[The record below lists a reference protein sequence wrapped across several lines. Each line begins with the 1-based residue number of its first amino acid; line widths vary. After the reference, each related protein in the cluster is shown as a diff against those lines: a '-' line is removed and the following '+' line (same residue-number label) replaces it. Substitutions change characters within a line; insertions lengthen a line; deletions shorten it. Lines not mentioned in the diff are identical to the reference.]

1 MKKIWHWIKNIFV
14 DDAYNERQNAWENGV
29 YKVSANPN
37 NDPNFQSKVICTI
50 DDKEVKMKECDGPV
64 GSVSSTFIQSLKRR
78 GFTFNSN
85 NNRWSRTWTAKT
97 RDGEERTLEV
107 YEKKE
112 NGEWIS
118 LMYGNEGDIYYQNSL
133 GYETLTES

>member
-1 MKKIWHWIKNIFV
+1 MAWWNWREWLWSSDPKW
-14 DDAYNERQNAWENGV
+14 DA
-29 YKVSANPN
+29 
-37 NDPNFQSKVICTI
+37 DKVIC
-50 DDKEVKMKECDGPV
+50 EVDGEPTQMSECDGTDLLILNGTQAIRKSDGKGVDIVP
-64 GSVSSTFIQSLKRR
+64 SSFTKSLERR

-112 NGEWIS
+112 DGEWIS
-118 LMYGNEGDIYYQNSL
+118 LMYGNEGNIYYQNSL
-133 GYETLTES
+133 GYETHTES

>member
-1 MKKIWHWIKNIFV
+1 MLDTFYKALMNFFV
-14 DDAYNERQNAWENGV
+14 
-29 YKVSANPN
+29 SS
-37 NDPNFQSKVICTI
+37 DPKWDSDRIVCSI
-50 DDKEVKMKECDGPV
+50 DDEEVEMSMCDGIV
-64 GSVSSTFIQSLKRR
+64 EGVSTVPPSFVNSLERR

-112 NGEWIS
+112 DGEWIS
-118 LMYGNEGDIYYQNSL
+118 LMYGNEGNIYYQNSL
-133 GYETLTES
+133 GYETHTES

>member
-1 MKKIWHWIKNIFV
+1 M
-14 DDAYNERQNAWENGV
+14 AWWNWRNWLW
-29 YKVSANPN
+29 SS
-37 NDPNFQSKVICTI
+37 DPQWDPDRVTCTI
-50 DDKEVKMKECDGPV
+50 DDEEVDMSECDSPIEELRTV
-64 GSVSSTFIQSLKRR
+64 TPSFVKSLERR

-112 NGEWIS
+112 DGEWIS

>member
-1 MKKIWHWIKNIFV
+1 MNWLVSDDPKWDPDKDTNKNITCTV
-14 DDAYNERQNAWENGV
+14 DDE
-29 YKVSANPN
+29 KVDISY
-37 NDPNFQSKVICTI
+37 
-50 DDKEVKMKECDGPV
+50 CDGIPGNV
-64 GSVSSTFIQSLKRR
+64 PKTFTQSLERK

-118 LMYGNEGDIYYQNSL
+118 LMYGNEGHIYYQNSL
-133 GYETLTES
+133 GYEIDTES

>member
-1 MKKIWHWIKNIFV
+1 MAWWNWREWLWSSDPKW
-14 DDAYNERQNAWENGV
+14 DA
-29 YKVSANPN
+29 
-37 NDPNFQSKVICTI
+37 DKVIC
-50 DDKEVKMKECDGPV
+50 EVDGEPTQMSECDGTDLLILNGTQAIRKSDGKGVDIVP
-64 GSVSSTFIQSLKRR
+64 SSFTKSLERR

-85 NNRWSRTWTAKT
+85 NNRWSRTWTAMT

-112 NGEWIS
+112 DGEWIS

-133 GYETLTES
+133 GYEINTES

>member
-1 MKKIWHWIKNIFV
+1 MAWWNWREWLWSSDPKW
-14 DDAYNERQNAWENGV
+14 DA
-29 YKVSANPN
+29 
-37 NDPNFQSKVICTI
+37 DKVIC
-50 DDKEVKMKECDGPV
+50 EVDGEPTQMSECDGTDLLILNGTQAIRKSDGKGVDIVP
-64 GSVSSTFIQSLKRR
+64 SSFTKSLERR

-112 NGEWIS
+112 DGEWIS

-133 GYETLTES
+133 GYEEYE

>member
-1 MKKIWHWIKNIFV
+1 MAWWNWREWLWSSDPKW
-14 DDAYNERQNAWENGV
+14 DA
-29 YKVSANPN
+29 
-37 NDPNFQSKVICTI
+37 DKVIC
-50 DDKEVKMKECDGPV
+50 EVDGEPTQMSECDGTDLLILNGTQAIRKSDGKGVDIVP
-64 GSVSSTFIQSLKRR
+64 SSFTKSLERR

-112 NGEWIS
+112 EGEWIS

-133 GYETLTES
+133 GYEINTES

>member
-1 MKKIWHWIKNIFV
+1 MNFFV
-14 DDAYNERQNAWENGV
+14 
-29 YKVSANPN
+29 SS
-37 NDPNFQSKVICTI
+37 DPKWDSDRIVCSI
-50 DDKEVKMKECDGPV
+50 DDEEVEMSMCDGIV
-64 GSVSSTFIQSLKRR
+64 EGVSTVPPSFVNSLERR

-112 NGEWIS
+112 DGEWIS
-118 LMYGNEGDIYYQNSL
+118 LMYGNEGNIYYQNSL
-133 GYETLTES
+133 GYETHTES

>member
-1 MKKIWHWIKNIFV
+1 MNILHKV
-14 DDAYNERQNAWENGV
+14 KDWLWSSDPKWDA
-29 YKVSANPN
+29 
-37 NDPNFQSKVICTI
+37 DKVIC
-50 DDKEVKMKECDGPV
+50 EVDGEPTQMSECDGTDLLILNGTQAIRKSDGKGVDIVP
-64 GSVSSTFIQSLKRR
+64 SSFTKSLERR

-112 NGEWIS
+112 DGEWIS
-118 LMYGNEGDIYYQNSL
+118 LMYGNEGHIYYQNSL

>member
-1 MKKIWHWIKNIFV
+1 MLDAFYKAVMNFFV
-14 DDAYNERQNAWENGV
+14 
-29 YKVSANPN
+29 SS
-37 NDPNFQSKVICTI
+37 DPKWDSDRIVCSI
-50 DDKEVKMKECDGPV
+50 DDEEVEMSMCDGIV
-64 GSVSSTFIQSLKRR
+64 EGVSTVPPSFVNSLERR

-112 NGEWIS
+112 DGEWIS

-133 GYETLTES
+133 GYEINTES

>member
-1 MKKIWHWIKNIFV
+1 MW
-14 DDAYNERQNAWENGV
+14 
-29 YKVSANPN
+29 SS
-37 NDPNFQSKVICTI
+37 DPKWDPDRVFCTI
-50 DDKEVKMKECDGPV
+50 DDKEVEMSECDSPIGELPTV
-64 GSVSSTFIQSLKRR
+64 PPSFVKSLERR
-78 GFTFNSN
+78 GFTYNQN

-112 NGEWIS
+112 DGEWIS

>member
-1 MKKIWHWIKNIFV
+1 MLDAFYKAVMNFFV
-14 DDAYNERQNAWENGV
+14 
-29 YKVSANPN
+29 SS
-37 NDPNFQSKVICTI
+37 DPKWDSDRIVCSI
-50 DDKEVKMKECDGPV
+50 DDEEVEMSMCDGIV
-64 GSVSSTFIQSLKRR
+64 EGVSTVPPSFVNSLERR

-112 NGEWIS
+112 DGEWIS
-118 LMYGNEGDIYYQNSL
+118 LMYGNEGNIYYQNSL
-133 GYETLTES
+133 GYETHTES

>member
-1 MKKIWHWIKNIFV
+1 MIQRVWKAIKKFFIDEEFNKRM
-14 DDAYNERQNAWENGV
+14 DDMV
-29 YKVSANPN
+29 
-37 NDPNFQSKVICTI
+37 CTI
-50 DDKEVKMKECDGPV
+50 DDEPVDMAECDGIV
-64 GSVSSTFIQSLKRR
+64 GTIPKTFAQSLERR
-78 GFTFNSN
+78 GFTYNQN

-97 RDGEERTLEV
+97 RDAEERTLEV

-112 NGEWIS
+112 DGEWIS

>member
-1 MKKIWHWIKNIFV
+1 M
-14 DDAYNERQNAWENGV
+14 AWWNWREWLW
-29 YKVSANPN
+29 SS
-37 NDPNFQSKVICTI
+37 DPKWDPDKVIC
-50 DDKEVKMKECDGPV
+50 EVDGEPTQMSECDGTDLLILNATQAIRKSDGKGVDIVP
-64 GSVSSTFIQSLKRR
+64 SSFTKSLERR

-112 NGEWIS
+112 DGEWIS

-133 GYETLTES
+133 GYEINTES

>member
-1 MKKIWHWIKNIFV
+1 MSLF
-14 DDAYNERQNAWENGV
+14 DYV
-29 YKVSANPN
+29 YKRIMNFFISS
-37 NDPNFQSKVICTI
+37 DPKWDPDNVTCTI
-50 DDKEVKMKECDGPV
+50 DDEEVEMSECDGV
-64 GSVSSTFIQSLKRR
+64 GEEVRIVPPSFVKSLERR

-112 NGEWIS
+112 DGEWIS
-118 LMYGNEGDIYYQNSL
+118 LMYGNEGHIYYQNSL

>member
-1 MKKIWHWIKNIFV
+1 MYFTGLIMLDAFYKAVMNFFV
-14 DDAYNERQNAWENGV
+14 
-29 YKVSANPN
+29 SS
-37 NDPNFQSKVICTI
+37 DPKWDSDRIVCSI
-50 DDKEVKMKECDGPV
+50 DDEEVEMSMCDGIV
-64 GSVSSTFIQSLKRR
+64 EGVSTVPPSFVNSLERR

-112 NGEWIS
+112 DGEWIS
-118 LMYGNEGDIYYQNSL
+118 LMYGNEGNIYYQNSL
-133 GYETLTES
+133 GYETHTES

>member
-1 MKKIWHWIKNIFV
+1 MAWWNWREWLWSSDPKW
-14 DDAYNERQNAWENGV
+14 DA
-29 YKVSANPN
+29 
-37 NDPNFQSKVICTI
+37 DKVIC
-50 DDKEVKMKECDGPV
+50 EVDGEPTQMSECDGTDLLILNGTQAIRKSDGKGVDIVP
-64 GSVSSTFIQSLKRR
+64 SSFTKSLERR

-112 NGEWIS
+112 DGEWIS

-133 GYETLTES
+133 GYEINTES

>member
-1 MKKIWHWIKNIFV
+1 MNWLVSDDPKWDPDNNITCEIDGEEV
-14 DDAYNERQNAWENGV
+14 DVE
-29 YKVSANPN
+29 
-37 NDPNFQSKVICTI
+37 
-50 DDKEVKMKECDGPV
+50 ECDGPV
-64 GSVSSTFIQSLKRR
+64 GYVPPTFTKSLERR

-112 NGEWIS
+112 DGEWIS

-133 GYETLTES
+133 GYEINTES

>member
-1 MKKIWHWIKNIFV
+1 MSLLDNVYRRIINFFISSDPKWDPDNNITCEIEGEEV
-14 DDAYNERQNAWENGV
+14 DL
-29 YKVSANPN
+29 
-37 NDPNFQSKVICTI
+37 
-50 DDKEVKMKECDGPV
+50 KECDGPV
-64 GSVSSTFIQSLKRR
+64 GYVPPTFTKSLERR

-112 NGEWIS
+112 DGEWIS

-133 GYETLTES
+133 GYEINTES

>member
-1 MKKIWHWIKNIFV
+1 MAWWNWREWLWSSDPKW
-14 DDAYNERQNAWENGV
+14 DA
-29 YKVSANPN
+29 
-37 NDPNFQSKVICTI
+37 DKVIC
-50 DDKEVKMKECDGPV
+50 EVDGEPTQMSECDGTDLLILNGTQAIRKSDGKGVDIVP
-64 GSVSSTFIQSLKRR
+64 SSFTKSLERR

>member
-1 MKKIWHWIKNIFV
+1 MLDAFYKAVMNFFV
-14 DDAYNERQNAWENGV
+14 
-29 YKVSANPN
+29 SS
-37 NDPNFQSKVICTI
+37 DPKWDSDRIVCSI
-50 DDKEVKMKECDGPV
+50 DDEEVEMSMCDGIV
-64 GSVSSTFIQSLKRR
+64 EGASTVPPSFVNSLERR

-112 NGEWIS
+112 DGEWIS
-118 LMYGNEGDIYYQNSL
+118 LMYGNEGNIYYQNSL
-133 GYETLTES
+133 GYETHTES

>member
-1 MKKIWHWIKNIFV
+1 MLDAFYKAVMNFFV
-14 DDAYNERQNAWENGV
+14 
-29 YKVSANPN
+29 SS
-37 NDPNFQSKVICTI
+37 DPKWDPDRIVCSI
-50 DDKEVKMKECDGPV
+50 DDEEVEMSMCDGIA
-64 GSVSSTFIQSLKRR
+64 GEVSTVPPSFVNSLERR

-97 RDGEERTLEV
+97 KDGEERTLEV

-133 GYETLTES
+133 GYETHTES

>member
-1 MKKIWHWIKNIFV
+1 MSLLDNVYRRIINFFISSDPKWDPDNNITCEIDGEEV
-14 DDAYNERQNAWENGV
+14 DL
-29 YKVSANPN
+29 
-37 NDPNFQSKVICTI
+37 
-50 DDKEVKMKECDGPV
+50 KEWDGPV
-64 GSVSSTFIQSLKRR
+64 GYVPPTFTKSLERR

-112 NGEWIS
+112 DGEWIS

-133 GYETLTES
+133 GYEINTESWNTHNNS

>member
-1 MKKIWHWIKNIFV
+1 MAWWNWREWLWSSDPKW
-14 DDAYNERQNAWENGV
+14 DA
-29 YKVSANPN
+29 
-37 NDPNFQSKVICTI
+37 DKVIC
-50 DDKEVKMKECDGPV
+50 EVDGEPTQMSECGGTDLLILNGTQAIRKSDGKGVDIVP
-64 GSVSSTFIQSLKRR
+64 SSFTKSLERR

-112 NGEWIS
+112 DGEWIS

-133 GYETLTES
+133 GYEINTES

>member
-1 MKKIWHWIKNIFV
+1 MAWWNWREWLWSSDPKWDADQVVCTV
-14 DDAYNERQNAWENGV
+14 DDVPADM
-29 YKVSANPN
+29 S
-37 NDPNFQSKVICTI
+37 
-50 DDKEVKMKECDGPV
+50 ECDGV
-64 GSVSSTFIQSLKRR
+64 GEEVRIVPPSFVKSLERR

-112 NGEWIS
+112 DGEWIS

-133 GYETLTES
+133 GYEIHTES

>member
-1 MKKIWHWIKNIFV
+1 MTWWNWR
-14 DDAYNERQNAWENGV
+14 NWLW
-29 YKVSANPN
+29 SS
-37 NDPNFQSKVICTI
+37 DPKWDPDRVFCTI
-50 DDKEVKMKECDGPV
+50 DDKEVDMSECDSPIGELPTV
-64 GSVSSTFIQSLKRR
+64 PPSFVKSLERR
-78 GFTFNSN
+78 GFTYNQN

-112 NGEWIS
+112 DGEWIS